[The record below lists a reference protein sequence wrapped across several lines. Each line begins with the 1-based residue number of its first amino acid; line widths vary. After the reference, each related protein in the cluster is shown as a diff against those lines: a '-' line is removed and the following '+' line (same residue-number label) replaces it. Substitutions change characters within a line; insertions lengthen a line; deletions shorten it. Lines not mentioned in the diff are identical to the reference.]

1 MENIHEDNSEIPLGD
16 SQFIREA
23 LGNFNHLCRGW
34 ERPIDVSDVVLFIA
48 SLYIQMRETI
58 SKEDLGPQIESTLY
72 ITEQTIQM
80 YQERYPGRYPSS
92 TEEAQLK
99 FDIDSV
105 FRELNNDEQT

>member
-1 MENIHEDNSEIPLGD
+1 
-16 SQFIREA
+16 
-23 LGNFNHLCRGW
+23 
-34 ERPIDVSDVVLFIA
+34 
-48 SLYIQMRETI
+48 
-58 SKEDLGPQIESTLY
+58 
-72 ITEQTIQM
+72 M